1 MQYLAHVHGDAKGAF
16 AVRPRTT
23 GEIIRRVAGY
33 LRPYPLLASGTIV
46 CALLGQLATF
56 AYPKLTRFVMDDVI
70 GSGRKEQLGGAILG
84 LLAAFASETPSTP
97 CESGSTTASNRTSS
111 STSAARSMAG
121 CSNSP
126 PAGSTTEPPAT

>member
-1 MQYLAHVHGDAKGAF
+1 MSAPSSTGTPIPGKPIGPVPEPIEFQSQPTSKPVRSHPVIVQYLAHVHGDAKGAF

-70 GSGRKEQLGGAILG
+70 GSGRK
-84 LLAAFASETPSTP
+84 
-97 CESGSTTASNRTSS
+97 
-111 STSAARSMAG
+111 
-121 CSNSP
+121 
-126 PAGSTTEPPAT
+126 